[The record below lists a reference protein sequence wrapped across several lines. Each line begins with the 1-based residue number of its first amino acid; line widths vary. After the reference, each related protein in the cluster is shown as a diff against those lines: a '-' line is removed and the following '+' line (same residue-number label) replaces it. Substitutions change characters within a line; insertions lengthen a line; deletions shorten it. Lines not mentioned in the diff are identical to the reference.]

1 MFYNKLTIYTDVY
14 IYFILWLQKKT
25 PNTFSRYAKQ
35 PQSLVSS
42 TLPFSYFDAI
52 LNRNKQ

>member
-1 MFYNKLTIYTDVY
+1 MFISISYCG
-14 IYFILWLQKKT
+14 FRKKQPT
-25 PNTFSRYAKQ
+25 HSVEYAKQ